1 MDENRALKDK
11 IQSLRAH
18 LEEAEELEC
27 SIISKV
33 GPERELSKTFRESL
47 NSINLT
53 IHSILDFDEIMKKI
67 VSEAARAIG
76 SETAAI
82 FLKKGTRWVLSYSHG
97 FPEDM
102 IGLGMNDEEE
112 PHIALATKTK
122 KPVAIND
129 AFNDERVNRDY
140 MRKWNV
146 RSALVVPLITRDEVI
161 GVIFFNFHK
170 STFAFSDVHISFGTQ
185 LASSISLT
193 LENFRLIENL
203 KIELVKHKQAEEALR
218 ESEAKYRQIVET
230 SQEGIWLTDN
240 SNRTVFV
247 NQKVSEM
254 LGYSIE
260 EILGRSPQKFISP
273 EFSTGMEDRLREY
286 MPEVNRLE
294 VNRLEVNRLEVNR
307 LIDYRF
313 TRKDGSD
320 LWCILS
326 FSPLFD
332 DQGKYAGS
340 LIMIMDITDCKR
352 TEKALKKAYNSLEE
366 KIKER
371 TAELKIAY
379 SSLKENERSLAE
391 AQELAHIGN
400 WCRNIETG
408 EVRWSDEVYRIF
420 GFKPQEFGVTYDMF
434 LSRVHPDEREY
445 LVEVVKQALDK
456 KFFDAEYRIIRPDG
470 VERILHEDIKVIC
483 DNENTPIRLNGTVQ
497 DITERKK
504 AEEALIKLEK
514 TRIKE
519 IHHRIKN
526 NLQVISSLL
535 DLQADKFKDESV
547 RKAFSESQN
556 RVFSMSLIHEEL
568 YKGDEACSL
577 DFSSYLEKLAENL
590 FRTYSTSGKSIHLN
604 TDLEE
609 NTFLDM
615 DTAVP
620 LGIIVNELISNSLK
634 HAFTEKKEGEIQVRF
649 FRDKEKCNE
658 MHSLIFSLIISDNGI
673 GIPEDLDLENIKSL
687 GLQLVNILVDQL
699 DGELQL
705 KRDNGTNF
713 TLKFSV
719 KEKANQACQ
728 QPYINSLNKK

>member
-1 MDENRALKDK
+1 MSPKNTKDQEPIPYQALVDENCALKDE
-11 IQSLRAH
+11 IQSLRTRI
-18 LEEAEELEC
+18 EETGEF
-27 SIISKV
+27 
-33 GPERELSKTFRESL
+33 ERAIEKMNMERKLSETFRESL

-67 VSEAARAIG
+67 VSEAAKAIG
-76 SETAAI
+76 SDTAAI
-82 FLKKGTRWVLSYSHG
+82 SLTKDERWVLSYSYG
-97 FPEDM
+97 FPENI
-102 IGLGMNDEEE
+102 IGTVMNDEEE
-112 PHIALATKTK
+112 PHAILAIKTK

-129 AFNDERVNRDY
+129 AFNDERVNRNHT
-140 MRKWNV
+140 RKWNV
-146 RSALVVPLITRDEVI
+146 HSVLVVPVITRDEVI

-170 STFAFSDVHISFGTQ
+170 SPFAFSDIHISFGVQ
-185 LASSISLT
+185 LASSVSLV
-193 LENFRLIENL
+193 LENSRLIENL
-203 KIELVKHKQAEEALR
+203 KIELSKHKQVEEALR

-230 SQEGIWLTDN
+230 SQEGIWLIDH
-240 SNRTVFV
+240 SYRTVFV

-260 EILGRSPQKFISP
+260 EILEQSPQKFISP
-273 EFSTGMEDRLREY
+273 EFSAKVNDRLREY
-286 MPEVNRLE
+286 IQEVNH
-294 VNRLEVNRLEVNR
+294 

-326 FSPLFD
+326 SSPLFD

-340 LIMIMDITDCKR
+340 LTMIMDITDRKR
-352 TEKALKKAYNSLEE
+352 AEEALKKAYGSLEE

-371 TAELKIAY
+371 TAELEKAY
-379 SSLKENERSLAE
+379 ETLKESERSLAE
-391 AQELAHIGN
+391 AQEIAHIGN
-400 WCRNIETG
+400 WCRNISTG

-420 GFKPQEFGVTYDMF
+420 GFEPQEFGVNYDKF
-434 LSRVHPDEREY
+434 LSRVHPNEREY
-445 LVEVVKQALDK
+445 LIEAVKQALNE
-456 KFFDAEYRIIRPDG
+456 KFFDAEYRIIRPNG

-483 DNENTPIRLNGTVQ
+483 DNENIPIRLSGTVQ

-535 DLQADKFKDESV
+535 DLQAEKFKDETV
-547 RKAFSESQN
+547 RQAFSESQN
-556 RVFSMSLIHEEL
+556 RVFSMSLIHEKL
-568 YKGDEACSL
+568 YKGNEAYTL

-590 FRTYSTSGKSIHLN
+590 LRTYSTSSKNIRLN
-604 TDLEE
+604 MDLKE

-634 HAFTEKKEGEIQVRF
+634 HAFTEKKEGEILVRLC
-649 FRDKEKCNE
+649 RDEEKRNE
-658 MHSLIFSLIISDNGI
+658 IRNLIFSLTISDNGK
-673 GIPEDLDLENIKSL
+673 GIPKDLDLENIESL
-687 GLQLVNILVDQL
+687 GLQLVSTLVDQL

-705 KRDNGTNF
+705 KRDNGTDF
-713 TLKFSV
+713 TLRFSL
-719 KEKANQACQ
+719 KEKENQA
-728 QPYINSLNKK
+728 Y